1 VATPRIVIH
10 IGAPK
15 TGSSTLQRLVR
26 TEPDVW
32 RAHGVHMP
40 ILPEVERQAGNAML
54 LAASLGAETAGM
66 RRGFPEID
74 PAALDPAELV
84 ARLLAGWR
92 PEREVLVLSAVH
104 FEAAQ
109 AKPLREVLP
118 HDVACTV
125 VFFVRNQCRWLE
137 SYHRQLVKTMLFE
150 AVVSEL
156 VAAVL
161 DPAPGPRYCP
171 DWMGIY
177 EAWQDAFGDC
187 RVVVFEDAA
196 ADLLGAFAAA
206 AGLAQPLPSIPALEP
221 QNVSPDAFQIAYLL
235 GLDRPVE
242 LADFRQR
249 RAAATEAAD
258 RSSVP
263 SLGYLTRE
271 DRERLRDRFEPGNRR
286 LLELLGRPYDGS
298 PLDLSSVDG
307 DHAELG
313 DVYRSRSY
321 RSYRKLAD
329 RLYAK
334 AAS

>member
-26 TEPDVW
+26 TEPETW

-84 ARLLAGWR
+84 ERLLDGWR

-118 HDVACTV
+118 PEVACSV
-125 VFFVRNQCRWLE
+125 VFFVRNQCSWLE
-137 SYHRQLVKTMLFE
+137 SYHRQLVKTMLFD
-150 AVVSEL
+150 APVSAL
-156 VAAVL
+156 VGAVL
-161 DPAPGPRYCP
+161 DPVPGPRYCP
-171 DWMGIY
+171 DWLGIY

-196 ADLLGAFAAA
+196 ADLLAAFAAA
-206 AGLAQPLPSIPALEP
+206 AGLPQPLSPVRALEP

-235 GLDRPVE
+235 ALDRPLE
-242 LADFRQR
+242 LVDFRRR
-249 RAAATEAAD
+249 RAAAAEAAS
-258 RSSVP
+258 RSAVP
-263 SLGYLTRE
+263 SLRYLARE
-271 DRERLRDRFEPGNRR
+271 DRERLRERFEPGNRR

-298 PLDLSSVDG
+298 PLDLSSDG
-307 DHAELG
+307 GEHAELA
-313 DVYRSRSY
+313 DVYRSRPY
-321 RSYRKLAD
+321 RSFRKLAD
-329 RLYAK
+329 RLYAR
-334 AAS
+334 AAP